1 MSSFFADIAI
11 WLLLFLGFAFG
22 GLGFF
27 GLLIFPD
34 IRSRMFTASRATL
47 IGTGLVI
54 LSVILYSITIYMN
67 TGSEIYL
74 TLVIYTLFLS
84 IIIAVAALTI
94 TRIIGSQVAAEAA
107 ASGAAPPDNN
117 A

>member
-11 WLLLFLGFAFG
+11 WLLLALGVGFG
-22 GLGFF
+22 ALGFF

-54 LSVILYSITIYMN
+54 ISVILYGTVSILNSGNAVYT
-67 TGSEIYL
+67 
-74 TLVIYTLFLS
+74 TLVIHTIFLAVV
-84 IIIAVAALTI
+84 IAVAAI
-94 TRIIGSQVAAEAA
+94 FISRIIHEQVRAET
-107 ASGAAPPDNN
+107 SSPDNKL
-117 A
+117 